1 MRLCIAVAAA
11 CVLAAS
17 VASPADKGS
26 PDEAKAL
33 LAKAVALVE
42 TQGEAKAL
50 AAFNDPKGGFVD
62 RDLYVFCFGADNKVT
77 AHVDKSML
85 GVDAATLKDADG
97 KPIGTDMV
105 AIRAKGEGSLE
116 YKWMNPVTKQAGP
129 KVSYVKKAGAQLC
142 GVGAYK

>member
-1 MRLCIAVAAA
+1 
-11 CVLAAS
+11 
-17 VASPADKGS
+17 
-26 PDEAKAL
+26 
-33 LAKAVALVE
+33 
-42 TQGEAKAL
+42 
-50 AAFNDPKGGFVD
+50 
-62 RDLYVFCFGADNKVT
+62 
-77 AHVDKSML
+77 ML